1 MWAHIG
7 NVVLRLF
14 ANMAAYD
21 DQWQTLQSM
30 VQEVL
35 LQCSCSPVVHLL
47 SGLAAQL
54 REGGGQALTNEA
66 AGGMGNMSNR
76 MALLLQRLLGMYFF
90 YEGGGFYAVA
100 RAPVASCQHGKARP
114 KLDV

>member
-7 NVVLRLF
+7 NVLLRLF
-14 ANMAAYD
+14 ANMPAYA
-21 DQWQTLQSM
+21 QWRTLQSM

-35 LQCSCSPVVHLL
+35 LQCSCSPVVRLL

-54 REGGGQALTNEA
+54 REGGGQALTIEA

-76 MALLLQRLLGMYFF
+76 MTLLLQRLLGMYFF
-90 YEGGGFYAVA
+90 YEGEGFYAA
-100 RAPVASCQHGKARP
+100 
-114 KLDV
+114 

>member
-14 ANMAAYD
+14 ANMAAYA
-21 DQWQTLQSM
+21 QWRTLQSM

-66 AGGMGNMSNR
+66 AGGMGHMSNR
-76 MALLLQRLLGMYFF
+76 MTLLLQRLLGMYFF
-90 YEGGGFYAVA
+90 YEGGVFYTV
-100 RAPVASCQHGKARP
+100 
-114 KLDV
+114 